1 MKGEIWKDIEGYE
14 GLYQISNMGRVKSLE
29 SKWWRWWHRI
39 KRSIGGERMNE
50 KDISNVVNRLI
61 EATDKLDR
69 LTNTFSK
76 NINRMI
82 ICIITMLLILAVFV
96 IVILI

>member
-1 MKGEIWKDIEGYE
+1 
-14 GLYQISNMGRVKSLE
+14 
-29 SKWWRWWHRI
+29 
-39 KRSIGGERMNE
+39 MNE

-61 EATDKLDR
+61 EATNKLDR
-69 LTNTFSK
+69 LANTFSK

-96 IVILI
+96 ISILF

>member
-1 MKGEIWKDIEGYE
+1 M
-14 GLYQISNMGRVKSLE
+14 
-29 SKWWRWWHRI
+29 
-39 KRSIGGERMNE
+39 RSIGGEREMND

-96 IVILI
+96 IAIVF

>member
-1 MKGEIWKDIEGYE
+1 
-14 GLYQISNMGRVKSLE
+14 
-29 SKWWRWWHRI
+29 
-39 KRSIGGERMNE
+39 MNE
-50 KDISNVVNRLI
+50 KDISNVVNRLK

-69 LTNTFSK
+69 LANTFSK

-96 IVILI
+96 ITLIL

>member
-1 MKGEIWKDIEGYE
+1 
-14 GLYQISNMGRVKSLE
+14 
-29 SKWWRWWHRI
+29 
-39 KRSIGGERMNE
+39 MNE

-82 ICIITMLLILAVFV
+82 ICIITMLLILVVFV
-96 IVILI
+96 IAIVF

>member
-1 MKGEIWKDIEGYE
+1 
-14 GLYQISNMGRVKSLE
+14 
-29 SKWWRWWHRI
+29 
-39 KRSIGGERMNE
+39 MNE

-69 LTNTFSK
+69 LANTFSK
-76 NINRMI
+76 NINRII

-96 IVILI
+96 IFILFEYSS

>member
-1 MKGEIWKDIEGYE
+1 
-14 GLYQISNMGRVKSLE
+14 
-29 SKWWRWWHRI
+29 
-39 KRSIGGERMNE
+39 MNE

-61 EATDKLDR
+61 EATNKLDR

-76 NINRMI
+76 NSNRMI

-96 IVILI
+96 IAIVF

>member
-1 MKGEIWKDIEGYE
+1 
-14 GLYQISNMGRVKSLE
+14 
-29 SKWWRWWHRI
+29 
-39 KRSIGGERMNE
+39 MNDKE
-50 KDISNVVNRLI
+50 VNTAVAKLL
-61 EATDKLDR
+61 EATNKLDR

-96 IVILI
+96 IFILF